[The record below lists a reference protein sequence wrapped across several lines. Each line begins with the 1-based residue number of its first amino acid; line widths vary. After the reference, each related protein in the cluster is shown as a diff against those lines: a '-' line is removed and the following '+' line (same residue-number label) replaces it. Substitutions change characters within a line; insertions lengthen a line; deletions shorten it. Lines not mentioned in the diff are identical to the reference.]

1 MAGLGKEKGLNEK
14 EIWGLCT
21 ISSFSEDCLVVCQEW
36 KGKVQRT
43 PVGER
48 WLKGVSA
55 SLLDL
60 FCSIISQHRGM
71 DFSHRFSYIFL
82 VLSVAKWAR
91 SWSINFALK
100 TWRYLT
106 VDNSILRH
114 SLVPLSSSIPFNRP
128 CWSKNSHYD
137 TERERGRSAVTWLS
151 RIPPGILK
159 RETNALSEHTNGT
172 LMISDGS
179 RFGVDLR

>member
-14 EIWGLCT
+14 EIRGLCT

-36 KGKVQRT
+36 KGKVQRI

-48 WLKGVSA
+48 WLRGVSA

-71 DFSHRFSYIFL
+71 DFSHCFSYIFL

-106 VDNSILRH
+106 VGNSILRH

-137 TERERGRSAVTWLS
+137 TERERGGSAVTWLS
-151 RIPPGILK
+151 QIPPGILK

-172 LMISDGS
+172 WMISDGS
-179 RFGVDLR
+179 RFGVDLT